1 MNAMPKDNH
10 GIVSLGADGVL
21 RSICPNLTV
30 LSYEKLNNNQIQ
42 KLVDSY
48 GRDDNLSK
56 AFEGV
61 DGHDVVDQEQLTR
74 GDKDFLPA
82 ALRE

>member
-1 MNAMPKDNH
+1 MSAMAKDNN

-30 LSYEKLNNNQIQ
+30 LAYEKLNNHQIQ
-42 KLVDSY
+42 NLINSY
-48 GRDDNLSK
+48 GRDEHLSK

-61 DGHDVVDQEQLTR
+61 NGNDVVDQEQLMH
-74 GDKDFLPA
+74 GDKDFLP
-82 ALRE
+82 LGFGE